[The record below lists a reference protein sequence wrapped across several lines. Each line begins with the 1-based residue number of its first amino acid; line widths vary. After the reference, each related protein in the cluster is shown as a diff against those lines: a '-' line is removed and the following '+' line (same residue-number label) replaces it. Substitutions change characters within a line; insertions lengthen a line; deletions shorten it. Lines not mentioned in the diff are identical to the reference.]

1 MWICWEVGQSTS
13 CKVRQMTFLG
23 LVSLSARPAQY
34 KIICWNICDTDA
46 RAWWT
51 WLLCSR
57 IMHQCMPLSQSVAG
71 FSKTNWWSGRAH
83 VFFNYI
89 HYIHSLLVVNSTW
102 IWRFWGCKGSPF
114 CTKMH
119 HWTTHFRWK
128 PTIDLLAVLLRR
140 GNLFGEKSLSVC
152 VTRL

>member
-13 CKVRQMTFLG
+13 CKVRQMTFL
-23 LVSLSARPAQY
+23 VSFFECKAQCR
-34 KIICWNICDTDA
+34 IICLNICDTDA

-57 IMHQCMPLSQSVAG
+57 IMLSQLVAG

-83 VFFNYI
+83 GVFWRFFDYL
-89 HYIHSLLVVNSTW
+89 HSLVVVNSTW

-128 PTIDLLAVLLRR
+128 PTIDLIAVLLRI
-140 GNLFGEKSLSVC
+140 GNLFGEKSLGVCVCVC